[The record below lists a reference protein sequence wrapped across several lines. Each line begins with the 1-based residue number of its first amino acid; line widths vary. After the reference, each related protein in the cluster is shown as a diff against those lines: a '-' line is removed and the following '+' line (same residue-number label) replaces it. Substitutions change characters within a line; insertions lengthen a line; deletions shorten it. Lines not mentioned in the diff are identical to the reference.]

1 MNFLYDY
8 LFIELSKV
16 IITYSLSWLFTC
28 DFLIIKL
35 TFFDVFGLFLG
46 KMSILCIRSSRYL
59 LRTLVNSKL
68 LLPSS
73 RQISRIHLASARL
86 RHVTKFVGVSSYVA
100 VGAGLAGLLT
110 SMVLYNSDLI
120 KLHAKEADDGS
131 KASNRWNFIADVV
144 DKVSPAVVYIEIEG
158 RYVFATMHFYDFE
171 IRCNILFTHIG
182 IYCSISKE
190 M

>member
-1 MNFLYDY
+1 
-8 LFIELSKV
+8 
-16 IITYSLSWLFTC
+16 
-28 DFLIIKL
+28 
-35 TFFDVFGLFLG
+35 
-46 KMSILCIRSSRYL
+46 
-59 LRTLVNSKL
+59 
-68 LLPSS
+68 
-73 RQISRIHLASARL
+73 
-86 RHVTKFVGVSSYVA
+86 VA